1 MLSISNGRRML
12 WSVCTTNSGH
22 SLSSLW
28 TPSTQNIWKPRIPW
42 QSEQL
47 ADGPRN
53 RRGQQ
58 SNSNV
63 TYTHI
68 SQTHM
73 FILPIICHDK
83 KDFQNKRGND
93 ERQVNHL
100 GANLPAPPLSPG
112 PAPRYALSFLDGVC
126 WALITCAKAL
136 CVWSERPPKFHPT
149 LLVTKTGLV
158 LPMITG
164 WVTGRREQGG
174 RTTGKRNNAEK
185 RLL

>member
-12 WSVCTTNSGH
+12 WSVCTTNSGR

-28 TPSTQNIWKPRIPW
+28 KPSTQNIWKPRIPW

-83 KDFQNKRGND
+83 RISKIKGEMMKDKSTIW
-93 ERQVNHL
+93 E
-100 GANLPAPPLSPG
+100 ANLPAPPLSPG

-136 CVWSERPPKFHPT
+136 CVWSERPAKIPSDTVGHKNRPGASNDNR
-149 LLVTKTGLV
+149 VSDWE
-158 LPMITG
+158 G
-164 WVTGRREQGG
+164 WEQGG
-174 RTTGKRNNAEK
+174 RDNWKEE
-185 RLL
+185 